1 MGELFDQV
9 CQFETL
15 TLAAKRAFKGKQR
28 KARVM
33 NCLFHQETEIFELQN
48 CLRSGDYQPEPY
60 RYFTV
65 YEPKTREIA
74 AAHIKD
80 RIVHHAIC
88 HVLGHHFDSVMLSN
102 SYACR
107 KTKGQHKAI
116 QKAQKLSQKYQYVLK
131 FDVRKYFASID
142 HGVLLGILEHI
153 IPDEALFKLC
163 KSIIQYPLLLST
175 GDGRGLPI
183 GSLTSQYF
191 ANLYLNVLDWYI
203 AESLGELNFLRYM
216 DDVLIFSDSKA
227 TLWGYLEEIEAF
239 LRSDLKL
246 ELKHSM
252 TQVLPVSEGIN
263 YLGMRIFPRTI
274 RLQHKTKSKFIRK
287 MYQNKNRDSIAA
299 SVAHVSHASTLRL
312 RQKVFSGQIG
322 SG

>member
-48 CLRSGDYQPEPY
+48 CLRSGEYQPEPY

-65 YEPKTREIA
+65 KEPKTRDIA

-107 KTKGQHKAI
+107 KNKGQHKAI
-116 QKAQKLSQKYQYVLK
+116 EHVLFPKLQSYK
-131 FDVRKYFASID
+131 
-142 HGVLLGILEHI
+142 
-153 IPDEALFKLC
+153 PALF
-163 KSIIQYPLLLST
+163 SIITVVMFSF
-175 GDGRGLPI
+175 
-183 GSLTSQYF
+183 SS
-191 ANLYLNVLDWYI
+191 NVN
-203 AESLGELNFLRYM
+203 S
-216 DDVLIFSDSKA
+216 
-227 TLWGYLEEIEAF
+227 
-239 LRSDLKL
+239 
-246 ELKHSM
+246 
-252 TQVLPVSEGIN
+252 
-263 YLGMRIFPRTI
+263 RT
-274 RLQHKTKSKFIRK
+274 
-287 MYQNKNRDSIAA
+287 
-299 SVAHVSHASTLRL
+299 
-312 RQKVFSGQIG
+312 
-322 SG
+322 